1 MAASSSRS
9 SVVTNPAMSTT
20 SAAVT
25 AGGTTPPVRYV
36 ANTTGQILYLRFGTG
51 AATATDFTIQLAA
64 GATWENPSAVYNGP
78 IQGLMATGSGNATVT
93 AY

>member
-9 SVVTNPAMSTT
+9 TVVTNPAMSTT
-20 SAAVT
+20 SAAIT
-25 AGGTTPPVRYV
+25 AGSTTPPVRYV
-36 ANTTGQILYLRFGTG
+36 ANTTGQILYLRFGTA
-51 AATATDFTIQLAA
+51 AATASDYTIQLAA
-64 GATWENPSAVYNGP
+64 GATWENPPNSYGP